1 MALHE
6 DVIRLT
12 KGPYLAAVTT
22 LMPDGTPQSQF
33 TWVDNDGEHVLI
45 NTEPQRQ
52 RFKNVQRDPR
62 ITVLVL
68 GDNPWDWVE
77 VRGKVVETVDG
88 QAARDHIDELSRRY
102 TGHDYQNPI
111 GPHGR
116 VILKIAP
123 DRINTPSGPV
133 SPK

>member
-1 MALHE
+1 MPLHE
-6 DVIRLT
+6 TVTRLT

-33 TWVDNDGEHVLI
+33 TWIDSDGEHVLI

-52 RFKNVQRDPR
+52 RAKNVKRDPR
-62 ITVLVL
+62 VTVLVL

-77 VRGKVVETVDG
+77 VRGKVVATVDG
-88 QAARDHIDELSRRY
+88 QEARDHIDELSRRY
-102 TGHDYQNPI
+102 MNQDYQNPI

-116 VILKIAP
+116 IILKVAP

-133 SPK
+133 